1 MCCLGKVVG
10 YGIFGVVKCIRK
22 GCDEGWYGWI
32 FNWGMVRVE

>member
-1 MCCLGKVVG
+1 MLLRQSGWVW
-10 YGIFGVVKCIRK
+10 YFGVVKCIRK